1 MKQLRL
7 MPLTLQRRTVH
18 DWLRVHKI
26 SEVNFALVE
35 RVRGL
40 VDTTSRIAK
49 TNLPGI
55 GMRGVVPGNF

>member
-1 MKQLRL
+1 

-40 VDTTSRIAK
+40 VDITSRIAK
-49 TNLPGI
+49 TNLPGDRHARRRA
-55 GMRGVVPGNF
+55 GKLFVE